1 MFDLFKASRSVIPSA
16 DSRMGVGMVIDKG
29 RRKADGVMRV
39 GIRESDGLASS
50 GIWLSSSS

>member
-39 GIRESDGLASS
+39 G
-50 GIWLSSSS
+50 